1 MNASNTRHNV
11 YLKIVFFLLLLPAG
25 ALSQSDTLWTAASDT
40 LPYSEEAADEEYA
53 PYSPPPL
60 EPLNIRRV
68 DKAQWA
74 KAVRELDY
82 SKDRERPQKQK
93 KTQAPGVSAVEW
105 TSATQDIGSFLQMVA
120 IVLAVAG
127 IAYGIYRMLK
137 APRNRLIAHDGVEIT
152 LRNLDEYLHE
162 TDLDRFLREAL
173 EKKDYTSAIRI
184 YYLQIIK
191 SLSDKN
197 AIVWSREKTNRDYL
211 RETRDYRLGDAFHA
225 VTRAYER
232 IWYGN
237 QPLSAAD
244 YARLEPR
251 FKNLLTAI

>member
-1 MNASNTRHNV
+1 MNASNTGHNV
-11 YLKIVFFLLLLPAG
+11 CLKIVFFLLLLPAD
-25 ALSQSDTLWTAASDT
+25 ALSQSDTLWTEASDT
-40 LPYSEEAADEEYA
+40 LPYSEDAADEAYA

-68 DKAQWA
+68 DKEQWA

-82 SKDRERPQKQK
+82 SKDRERPRKERK
-93 KTQAPGVSAVEW
+93 PQAPGVSAVEW
-105 TSATQDIGSFLQMVA
+105 TSATQGMGSFLQMVA
-120 IVLAVAG
+120 VALAVVG
-127 IAYGIYRMLK
+127 MAYGIYRMLK
-137 APRNRLIAHDGVEIT
+137 APRNRLIARDGAEIT
-152 LRNLDEYLHE
+152 LANLDEYLHE

-173 EKKDYTSAIRI
+173 EKRDYASAIRI

-191 SLSDKN
+191 SLSEKN
-197 AIVWSREKTNRDYL
+197 AITWSREKTNRDYL
-211 RETRDYRLGDAFHA
+211 RETRDYRLGEAFHT
-225 VTRAYER
+225 VTRAYEH

-244 YARLEPR
+244 YARLEPQ